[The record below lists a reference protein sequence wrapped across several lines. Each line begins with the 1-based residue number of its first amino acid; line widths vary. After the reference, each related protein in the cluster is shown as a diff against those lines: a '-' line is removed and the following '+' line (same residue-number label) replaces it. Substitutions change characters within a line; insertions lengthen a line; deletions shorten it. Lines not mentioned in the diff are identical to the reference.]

1 MRQNNFFDL
10 GGWLTLSRIFHVLVP
25 LPVNTSLTHIHTHL
39 QTPPGWV
46 VALPYL
52 RITALY
58 TLLLATVLGA
68 YGVVSESL
76 NTSWSQ
82 GWSRQL
88 PHSLSLLGSSP
99 LVPTTFLDLSSHL
112 LLSKTGSCSS
122 IFKKTR
128 NIMCTRVISCPSPLL
143 RLKQEVIHIQLGKR
157 SLDSMKS
164 RNHTLAM
171 WIWAGSRGRLGP
183 LATLL
188 RKSS

>member
-52 RITALY
+52 RIAALY

-76 NTSWSQ
+76 NTS
-82 GWSRQL
+82 
-88 PHSLSLLGSSP
+88 
-99 LVPTTFLDLSSHL
+99 
-112 LLSKTGSCSS
+112 
-122 IFKKTR
+122 
-128 NIMCTRVISCPSPLL
+128 
-143 RLKQEVIHIQLGKR
+143 
-157 SLDSMKS
+157 
-164 RNHTLAM
+164 
-171 WIWAGSRGRLGP
+171 
-183 LATLL
+183 
-188 RKSS
+188 